1 MQDSLHYLR
10 TKDNSTIEDSQ
21 VVDKSITNIIKDVKA
36 KQSEQDTIIN
46 QKHSKLSKIFQNSQS
61 QQSLNDNI
69 N

>member
-1 MQDSLHYLR
+1 LQDSLHYLR

-21 VVDKSITNIIKDVKA
+21 VVDKSITKIIKDVKA
-36 KQSEQDTIIN
+36 KQNEQDTIIS

>member
-21 VVDKSITNIIKDVKA
+21 VVDKSITKIIKDVKA
-36 KQSEQDTIIN
+36 KQNEQDTIIS